1 MSTIIQREDLLN
13 PLQRVIGVVEKRQT
27 MPMLGNVYVQISH
40 QQLAV
45 TASDLEVELQAR
57 TALKNFDNPLEF
69 TVSGRKLMDI
79 CRALP
84 DQAPIEFT
92 LENDKL
98 FIRCGR
104 SRFSLATLPV
114 QDFPLFHENQTSPT
128 FVIEQQNLRHLTHRT
143 AFAMA
148 QQDVRYY
155 LNGMLL
161 EIHEGE
167 IKAVATDGHRLALNT
182 LSAPVIN
189 NDVMQVILPRKGV
202 LELMHLLQDS
212 TAEAIVEVNNNYVR
226 IKGEDFTFTSKLID
240 GRFPEYEKVLPNSGN
255 KIIVLDRNL
264 LKQALLRAS
273 ILSNEKF
280 RSVRLQLQPGLL
292 RITANNPEYEEAEEE
307 ISIDY
312 QQEAL
317 EMGFNVAYL
326 LDILNTID
334 SQAVKITL
342 GDASSSILIEAHD
355 SDKNGLFVVMPML
368 L

>member
-1 MSTIIQREDLLN
+1 MSTSLQREELLN

-27 MPMLGNVYVQISH
+27 MPILGNVYLHIDDK
-40 QQLAV
+40 QLAI

-57 TALKNFDNPLEF
+57 SSLQKSSSRLEI
-69 TVSGRKLMDI
+69 TVAGRKLVDI

-84 DQAPIEFT
+84 EQST
-92 LENDKL
+92 LELVVEKDKL
-98 FIRCGR
+98 LIRCGR
-104 SRFSLATLPV
+104 SRFSLATLPTK
-114 QDFPLFHENQTSPT
+114 DFPLFNANQTTPGFS
-128 FVIEQQNLRHLTHRT
+128 IEQKNLRHLTERT

-161 EIHEGE
+161 EISEGE

-182 LSAPVIN
+182 LAAPVIN
-189 NDVMQVILPRKGV
+189 NELLQVILPRKGV
-202 LELMHLLQDS
+202 LELMRLLQDNMDEV
-212 TAEAIVEVNNNYVR
+212 AVEINNNHVR
-226 IKGEDFTFTSKLID
+226 IVGKDFTFTSKLID
-240 GRFPEYEKVLPNSGN
+240 GRFPEYEKVLPNNGN
-255 KIIVLDRNL
+255 KIIILEREV

-280 RSVRLQLQPGLL
+280 RSIRVQLQPDVL
-292 RITANNPEYEEAEEE
+292 RITANNPELEEAEEE

-312 QQEAL
+312 KQEAL

-326 LDILNTID
+326 LDILNTLE
-334 SQAVKITL
+334 SNEVKITF
-342 GDASSSILIEAHD
+342 GDATSSILIEEHD